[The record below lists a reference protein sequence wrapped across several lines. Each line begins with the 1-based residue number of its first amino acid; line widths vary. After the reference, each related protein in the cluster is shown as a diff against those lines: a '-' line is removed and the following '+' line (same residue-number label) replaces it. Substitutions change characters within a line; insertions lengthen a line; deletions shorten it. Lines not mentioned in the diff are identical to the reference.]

1 MGEFFRS
8 IKFKIILALTALLV
22 GLMLYSANSSG
33 QTFFGSAA
41 VGNIFNPVRRFFSSV
56 ATSAETG
63 ISEVTNPRK
72 YYDENQKL
80 KEQIAELQK
89 DLIDYESTKTELEE
103 LRKFMGIKEEHSD
116 YSHTAPCDIVG
127 RTTNDPYGSFTIDR
141 GSDDDIELYDPVVT
155 AEGLVGVITEVA
167 PKYST
172 VKSILSPDVSL
183 GAICVQ
189 SKDTGVL
196 EGSAQYAVDGL
207 CKMIY
212 IDKAHK
218 IKAGDLVV
226 TSGASGLLPKDYII
240 GTVKEV
246 KTEESGLSC
255 YAVIEPS
262 VDSRQISSVVVI
274 TSFDGQ
280 GEGYED

>member
-1 MGEFFRS
+1 MGDFFKS

-22 GLMLYSANSSG
+22 GLMLYSANASG
-33 QTFFGSAA
+33 QTFFGSAT
-41 VGNIFNPVRRFFSSV
+41 VGNILNPVRRFFSSV
-56 ATSAETG
+56 ATSAEIG
-63 ISEVTNPRK
+63 MSEVTNPQK
-72 YYDENQKL
+72 YYEENQKL

-116 YSHTAPCDIVG
+116 YTHTAPCDIVG

-141 GSDDDIELYDPVVT
+141 GSDDEIELYDPVVT
-155 AEGLVGVITEVA
+155 AEGLVGVITEVS

-226 TSGASGLLPKDYII
+226 TSGASGLLPKDYVI